1 VGDDPPCR
9 RVRPNVVARN
19 VGGDRM
25 DDVVTQA
32 LDDGCI
38 RVCVG
43 DHCGTVSSWHLVEPK
58 ANQLAQQHR
67 QELLDA
73 RYDASGRAEP
83 NHPFH
88 NLYTGLGS
96 QPLH

>member
-1 VGDDPPCR
+1 M
-9 RVRPNVVARN
+9 VAGN
-19 VGGDRM
+19 AGSDRM
-25 DDVVTQA
+25 ADVVMQA
-32 LDDGCI
+32 LDDGAI

-67 QELLDA
+67 QDRLDA
-73 RYDASGRAEP
+73 CYDASGRAEP
-83 NHPFH
+83 THPSH
-88 NLYTGLGS
+88 NLYTGLSS